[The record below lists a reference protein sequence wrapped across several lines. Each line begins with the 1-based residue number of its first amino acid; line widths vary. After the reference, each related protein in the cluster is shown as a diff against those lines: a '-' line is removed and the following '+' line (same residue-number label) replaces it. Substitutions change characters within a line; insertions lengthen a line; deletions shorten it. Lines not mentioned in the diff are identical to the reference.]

1 MASDRGK
8 KSYVDDSART
18 SSVAGPVKVG
28 LIATASALAGG
39 LAVAWWYRDTLKK
52 LRNPVVLENLP
63 KSGSF
68 ENEFPV
74 ANQDEFDASEPG
86 TLPRLVQD

>member
-1 MASDRGK
+1 MASDSK
-8 KSYVDDSART
+8 QEVYVESDRKPST
-18 SSVAGPVKVG
+18 VGGPVKVG

-39 LAVAWWYRDTLKK
+39 LAVAWWYRETLKK
-52 LRNPVVLENLP
+52 LRNPVVFENLP

-68 ENEFPV
+68 ESEFPD
-74 ANQDEFDASEPG
+74 ANQDGFDTSEPG